1 MEYKEYPKGLRDIL
15 KGMNCEK
22 DKIGKSSSKVLRYY
36 DDKKSYYLKVESNY
50 EIKREAEIMDWLKG
64 RLPVPEK
71 VYFESSGEYHYL
83 LMTELKGLM
92 LSSDYYLNRPEET
105 VKLLAE
111 GIRMLQSLPIDNC
124 PFDARLEKKL
134 KLAEDNIINGLVD
147 TSTWEE
153 DNNFSSPEELLEYLK
168 NKKPKNTTLSFTH
181 GDYTLSNIFAKDGKV
196 IGFIDLG
203 RGGVGDIY
211 QDIALA
217 VRSLK
222 HKFTTDAYIDLFF
235 RYLDMEADLQR
246 INYYILLD
254 ELF

>member
-71 VYFESSGEYHYL
+71 IYFESSGEYHYL

-181 GDYTLSNIFAKDGKV
+181 GDYTL
-196 IGFIDLG
+196 
-203 RGGVGDIY
+203 
-211 QDIALA
+211 
-217 VRSLK
+217 
-222 HKFTTDAYIDLFF
+222 
-235 RYLDMEADLQR
+235 
-246 INYYILLD
+246 
-254 ELF
+254 